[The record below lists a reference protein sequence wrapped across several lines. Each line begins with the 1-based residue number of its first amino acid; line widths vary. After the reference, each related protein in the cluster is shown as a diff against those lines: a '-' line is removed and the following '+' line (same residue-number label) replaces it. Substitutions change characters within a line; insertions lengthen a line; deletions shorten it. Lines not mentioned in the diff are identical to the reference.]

1 MCCYVFLSDKN
12 VYMNQIFIIIWISI
26 VLNLQAQNTGI
37 YNTTVK
43 SCVTKYLQKL
53 IELLPL

>member
-1 MCCYVFLSDKN
+1 
-12 VYMNQIFIIIWISI
+12 MNQIFIIIWISV